1 MVKQKLNFSTTDM
14 AEQISKAANECK
26 KVISLS
32 KCFTGD
38 DEMIERIT
46 AFSDLCTKIRF
57 LSPSDDLV
65 VADQSS
71 L

>member
-1 MVKQKLNFSTTDM
+1 MFKQKLNFSTTDM
-14 AEQISKAANECK
+14 AEQIFKAANECK

-38 DEMIERIT
+38 DEMMERKT

-57 LSPSDDLV
+57 LKSIR
-65 VADQSS
+65 
-71 L
+71 